1 MSAKLH
7 LFWRGLVALFL
18 TLLVMFGTFKLW
30 QWQVR
35 VDTMPGVSGEIG
47 GFAYTPFR
55 RDQSP
60 LEKKYP
66 TPEQVAEDL
75 DILSNYTHRIRT
87 YGVTDV
93 PAIYPL
99 AEEKGFKV
107 AMGLWVSA
115 DKELSEREIATG
127 LALLKKHK
135 NIERIVVGNE
145 ALLRKEMTVQEMAA

>member
-7 LFWRGLVALFL
+7 LFWRVLVALFL

-60 LEKKYP
+60 LEKIYP
-66 TPEQVAEDL
+66 TPEQVAEVPDSHTGRYL
-75 DILSNYTHRIRT
+75 APMLATAARRRGAEVKPARKRRT
-87 YGVTDV
+87 
-93 PAIYPL
+93 
-99 AEEKGFKV
+99 
-107 AMGLWVSA
+107 
-115 DKELSEREIATG
+115 
-127 LALLKKHK
+127 
-135 NIERIVVGNE
+135 
-145 ALLRKEMTVQEMAA
+145 AA